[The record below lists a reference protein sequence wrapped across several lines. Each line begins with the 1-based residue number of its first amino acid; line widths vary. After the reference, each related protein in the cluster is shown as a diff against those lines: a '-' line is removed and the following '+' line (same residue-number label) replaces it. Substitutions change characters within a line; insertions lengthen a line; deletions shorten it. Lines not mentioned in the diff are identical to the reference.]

1 MGYNII
7 RSEINMT
14 AASCLGSGRV
24 IEDNLS
30 KIRESLNNLIEN
42 ENFTGNGADAI
53 KQYLYFVHLTAIDS
67 IIVALEEFY
76 SLAAQY
82 AAGFSDYDSFDEAV
96 INEDYLTEI
105 IEKMK
110 AMLLSMEEAQN
121 DPFNAEDGVMDLLPD
136 RILKL
141 LWAYQDPLENEK
153 TKLKNL
159 RDGIATYDADF
170 KANKFQNIRELL
182 AESERLVNLI
192 KEKEIV
198 TFEGMNPA
206 HYFTEEQYEKIL
218 GDIGDSYTYLLENK
232 DKIQND
238 VQFVSG
244 YVEKVRER
252 EKKEAKKQR
261 IEKGII
267 LILSGTIAIGSVVLT
282 VGTSGPLFVECVWT
296 AGATY
301 IAADSTAKSIEGL
314 QEIYYGLN
322 DDFETPSFNGVRDG
336 IFKGNQKY
344 YDTANL
350 IIYSGF
356 QCTGSYKNIYTA
368 GSKALENGASVELA
382 KITASGEEMFKAGVG
397 SLADFT
403 GEKLAKSCSDDML
416 AQFVIQTTFSFGVQ
430 KGTDKAA
437 KSFGKGF
444 SNKMSKYVG
453 KAGTTSTISGPKI
466 GDANIDMP
474 ETFKVKE
481 PEVHSE
487 SPMFGEDWNSFFRE
501 KYGEGNVT
509 WESAPEGHID
519 NPNTIT
525 YKTFEKETF
534 SSGFDYE
541 SMYEHQYLDDFSYE
555 EHFAGGDIEGI
566 TTKDP
571 SGINNQEIS
580 YASFEGEYEPIKLK
594 SKDYYPESPMSG
606 EDWNKYFQDK
616 YGSKNVSWETGSVG
630 KETVDVI
637 RIGKND
643 LDVLRKK
650 LGVPEIDTIAIDKT
664 DVKGLENN
672 IFEGE
677 SPNVRKEAGLPDLD
691 EIWKDRNIK
700 YPGNNPLFSRHA
712 EEVVVN
718 QFDKAVMDA
727 GINPTDVKGVLK
739 IHQSNPTGV
748 CRKCYQGLANNKVK
762 PGILKQLSL
771 KYPNLRIEITSEIV
785 PGVEVTGRSELII
798 QNGQYVK

>member
-14 AASCLGSGRV
+14 AASCLGSGRI

-30 KIRESLNNLIEN
+30 KIRESFNDLIEN

-67 IIVALEEFY
+67 IIAALEEFY

-82 AAGFSDYDSFDEAV
+82 AAGFSNYDSFDEAV

-121 DPFNAEDGVMDLLPD
+121 DSFNAEDGVMDLLPD

-192 KEKEIV
+192 KEKGIV

-218 GDIGDSYTYLLENK
+218 GDIGDSHTYLLENK

-244 YVEKVRER
+244 YVEKVIER

-267 LILSGTIAIGSVVLT
+267 LILTGSMAIGSIIAT
-282 VGTSGPLFVECVWT
+282 AGTSGPLIAELAWT

-301 IAADSTAKSIEGL
+301 IGADSTAKTIEGI

-322 DDFETPSFNGVRDG
+322 NDFETQSFNGVRDG
-336 IFKGNQKY
+336 VFRGNQKY
-344 YDTANL
+344 YDLANL

-356 QCTGSYKNIYTA
+356 TCTCSYKNIYTA
-368 GSKALENGASVELA
+368 GTEALKNGGSVELA
-382 KITASGEEMFKAGVG
+382 KIGACGEEMFKAGIG
-397 SLADFT
+397 TAADFA
-403 GEKLAKSCSDDML
+403 GEKIAQSCSDDML

-453 KAGTTSTISGPKI
+453 KAGATSTKGSPKI
-466 GDANIDMP
+466 GDANVDMP
-474 ETFKVKE
+474 ETLKVKE

-487 SPMFGEDWNSFFRE
+487 SPMFGEDWNSYFRE

-519 NPNTIT
+519 NPNTLT

-541 SMYEHQYLDDFSYE
+541 SMYEKQYLDDFSYE
-555 EHFAGGDIEGI
+555 EHFTDGKINEI
-566 TTKDP
+566 NTKDV
-571 SGINNQEIS
+571 SKINDQDIS

-616 YGSKNVSWETGSVG
+616 YGSKNVSWETGSVTKDG
-630 KETVDVI
+630 SNSI
-637 RIGKND
+637 RD
-643 LDVLRKK
+643 LMLQSESSKK
-650 LGVPEIDTIAIDKT
+650 WGILDDGTNQGVKHFADYWERYPERIPSLEQRLGVNVGDFSNSLEGFEIFTKQAERVIDNA
-664 DVKGLENN
+664 VANG
-672 IFEGE
+672 
-677 SPNVRKEAGLPDLD
+677 NVR
-691 EIWKDRNIK
+691 NINGK
-700 YPGNNPLFSRHA
+700 SIYYMDGIANPKKG
-712 EEVVVN
+712 VVV
-718 QFDKAVMDA
+718 
-727 GINPTDVKGVLK
+727 IVKDGK
-739 IHQSNPTGV
+739 IQSMMPSDF
-748 CRKCYQGLANNKVK
+748 KSFNK
-762 PGILKQLSL
+762 LQ
-771 KYPNLRIEITSEIV
+771 
-785 PGVEVTGRSELII
+785 
-798 QNGQYVK
+798 